1 MKQHKYIEV
10 QPNDKKFIN
19 IAHEGQRHKY
29 KDEFNNIPTDFMTGN
44 VDSIDMSQL
53 FFNTN
58 TAENQQKKI
67 VSQLFVDRIKDKI
80 ENFVLIKKILH
91 STC

>member
-44 VDSIDMSQL
+44 VDSIDINKL
-53 FFNTN
+53 FFNTSN
-58 TAENQQKKI
+58 VEKQHIKRLLINFFLI
-67 VSQLFVDRIKDKI
+67 VI
-80 ENFVLIKKILH
+80 
-91 STC
+91 

>member
-10 QPNDKKFIN
+10 QPNDKKLIN
-19 IAHEGQRHKY
+19 LAHKCQRQQY
-29 KDEFNNIPTDFMTGN
+29 KNEFNNIPTDFMTGN

-58 TAENQQKKI
+58 TAENQHEK
-67 VSQLFVDRIKDKI
+67 
-80 ENFVLIKKILH
+80 N
-91 STC
+91 C